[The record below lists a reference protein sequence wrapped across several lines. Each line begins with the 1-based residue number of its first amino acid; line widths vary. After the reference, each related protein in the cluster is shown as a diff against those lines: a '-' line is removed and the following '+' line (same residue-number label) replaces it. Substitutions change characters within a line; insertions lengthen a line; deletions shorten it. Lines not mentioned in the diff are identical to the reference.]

1 MSTKLLNLINNGF
14 IAKDA
19 LLARELLK
27 KSEYTRLKNLVKS
40 EILTIERRIE
50 KPIDEANIEQYQS
63 LLNRLLYLDLL
74 AAELDIFIM
83 DDMEELYSNDYD

>member
-1 MSTKLLNLINNGF
+1 MSTKLLNLINKGL

-40 EILTIERRIE
+40 EILTIERRTA
-50 KPIDEANIEQYQS
+50 KSIDEANIEQYQP
-63 LLNRLLYLDLL
+63 LLNRLPYLDLL